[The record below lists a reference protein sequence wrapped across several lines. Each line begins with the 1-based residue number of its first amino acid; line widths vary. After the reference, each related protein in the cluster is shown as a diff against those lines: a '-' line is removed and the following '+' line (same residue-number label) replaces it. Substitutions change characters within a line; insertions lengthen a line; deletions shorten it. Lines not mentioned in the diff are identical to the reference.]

1 MLVFTSRL
9 PLASIPRGSSA
20 RSPAVLAGDWLS
32 RRDSLS
38 DWWKTTSGGWFP
50 DAAAGPGRA
59 GAGSVMAA
67 PLRDRLSFLSRLPVL
82 LRGTADDDT
91 PCPGYLFEEIAK
103 ISHES
108 PGSSQCL
115 LEHLLTRLQSSSCHV
130 KLKVLKILLH
140 TCSQGSP
147 QFVLQLKRNASFI
160 REAAVFSGPPDPL
173 HGNSLNQKVR
183 AAAQDLASIL
193 FSDAPLPQS
202 PALPNRPPAPAGM
215 GSSPTPCGVL
225 QGFGFS
231 SDRSGSGE
239 SCPSKPRPPP
249 AARPCHPRLLPRRAH
264 PEVGPV
270 RAAADRGGPHLSGG
284 VWGLQL
290 HTTVPTVSHQPGQP
304 GGGWEEADSGHS
316 SRESSQGNERSRTS
330 DSGSKSGSDSRSGAS
345 RELSHGADRVDA
357 DSPGD
362 CRRELSLVSGLTR
375 GARVFLTREE
385 AQHFLKECGLLN
397 CEVVLELLG
406 RPRSPFSQRSM
417 CAISALGC
425 SDLLSPEQIFAVTR
439 QRLQHL
445 SQGSPGPVANRATK
459 VILGTSLCPIP
470 GAGLV
475 APGTHSSWEWLHA
488 CPRRVGLAAFPRSSK
503 PGQDDAPP
511 EPWDGHWGQSLCL
524 GTAARAKPLS
534 QMPLSL
540 RPSRSCPRCC
550 GSSRRCAGQ
559 PSPRAP
565 RPPSAPSAGSA
576 RDLLMDIP
584 ALPSDSFLTPLSPA
598 PTPAAPGE
606 EPGVGSEPPRQPGA
620 AVPAVP
626 ASRTGQQ
633 AGRGT
638 QPQPVLLPHGAGAR
652 PGPCSANSR
661 RRADTGPAQRWGH
674 RHGGDPAAIGLR
686 LLT

>member
-1 MLVFTSRL
+1 RVR
-9 PLASIPRGSSA
+9 P
-20 RSPAVLAGDWLS
+20 LS
-32 RRDSLS
+32 RR
-38 DWWKTTSGGWFP
+38 
-50 DAAAGPGRA
+50 
-59 GAGSVMAA
+59 
-67 PLRDRLSFLSRLPVL
+67 PLLLQLPVL

-193 FSDAPLPQS
+193 FSDAPLPQ
-202 PALPNRPPAPAGM
+202 PLALPARPPAPAGM
-215 GSSPTPCGVL
+215 GSSPSPCGSL

-231 SDRSGSGE
+231 SDRSGSASTGE
-239 SCPSKPRPPP
+239 ALLSSLQRAAEAVAQAVLPAPGRPRRLRGDLPEDTYEPVRGARGAPLPWGCPSCIPRGAALVFHTSDPECPGTAGCVPPGAIVLP
-249 AARPCHPRLLPRRAH
+249 AVSCSGWGSLCGTQGVCRDPRRSRQVA
-264 PEVGPV
+264 PV
-270 RAAADRGGPHLSGG
+270 LRRC
-284 VWGLQL
+284 
-290 HTTVPTVSHQPGQP
+290 VPS
-304 GGGWEEADSGHS
+304 
-316 SRESSQGNERSRTS
+316 
-330 DSGSKSGSDSRSGAS
+330 
-345 RELSHGADRVDA
+345 RVDA

-406 RPRSPFSQRSM
+406 RALEDPSDSVRMRSM

-425 SDLLSPEQIFAVTR
+425 SDLLSPEQIFAVTQ

-459 VILGTSLCPIP
+459 MLRQFEALC
-470 GAGLV
+470 
-475 APGTHSSWEWLHA
+475 
-488 CPRRVGLAAFPRSSK
+488 
-503 PGQDDAPP
+503 
-511 EPWDGHWGQSLCL
+511 
-524 GTAARAKPLS
+524 RA
-534 QMPLSL
+534 
-540 RPSRSCPRCC
+540 
-550 GSSRRCAGQ
+550 Q

-565 RPPSAPSAGSA
+565 RPPSAPSAG
-576 RDLLMDIP
+576 DLLMDIP
-584 ALPSDSFLTPLSPA
+584 AVASESFLTPLSPA
-598 PTPAAPGE
+598 PSPAAPAE
-606 EPGVGSEPPRQPGA
+606 EPGLASELPRA
-620 AVPAVP
+620 AVPACPCQQDGGGRLAGDTAAPSLSLFAGMELVACP
-626 ASRTGQQ
+626 STVLRPRSPPVEPRPPSRPQDGGMDTDG
-633 AGRGT
+633 GT
-638 QPQPVLLPHGAGAR
+638 DAEGALQP
-652 PGPCSANSR
+652 SAFAFLNM
-661 RRADTGPAQRWGH
+661 
-674 RHGGDPAAIGLR
+674 
-686 LLT
+686 

>member
-1 MLVFTSRL
+1 
-9 PLASIPRGSSA
+9 
-20 RSPAVLAGDWLS
+20 
-32 RRDSLS
+32 
-38 DWWKTTSGGWFP
+38 
-50 DAAAGPGRA
+50 
-59 GAGSVMAA
+59 MAA

-82 LRGTADDDT
+82 LRSTADDDT

-160 REAAVFSGPPDPL
+160 REAAAFSGPPDPL

-193 FSDAPLPQS
+193 FSDAPL
-202 PALPNRPPAPAGM
+202 ALPARSLAPAGM
-215 GSSPTPCGVL
+215 GSSPSPCGSL

-231 SDRSGSGE
+231 TDKSSSVSTGE
-239 SCPSKPRPPP
+239 ALLSSLQRAAEAVAQAVLPAPGGPRQLRGDLPEDTYEPVQAPSPASSPAVPPP
-249 AARPCHPRLLPRRAH
+249 TPPAPRASR
-264 PEVGPV
+264 
-270 RAAADRGGPHLSGG
+270 
-284 VWGLQL
+284 
-290 HTTVPTVSHQPGQP
+290 VSHQPGLA

-316 SRESSQGNERSRTS
+316 SRESSQGNERSRAS

-345 RELSHGADRVDA
+345 RELSHSTDRVDA

-406 RPRSPFSQRSM
+406 RALEDPSDSIRMRSM

-459 VILGTSLCPIP
+459 MLRQFEALC
-470 GAGLV
+470 
-475 APGTHSSWEWLHA
+475 
-488 CPRRVGLAAFPRSSK
+488 
-503 PGQDDAPP
+503 
-511 EPWDGHWGQSLCL
+511 
-524 GTAARAKPLS
+524 RA
-534 QMPLSL
+534 
-540 RPSRSCPRCC
+540 
-550 GSSRRCAGQ
+550 Q

-565 RPPSAPSAGSA
+565 CPPSAPSVGSA

-584 ALPSDSFLTPLSPA
+584 ALASESFLTPLSPA
-598 PTPAAPGE
+598 PAPAAPGE
-606 EPGVGSEPPRQPGA
+606 EPGVASEPPGQPGA
-620 AVPAVP
+620 VVPACP
-626 ASRTGQQ
+626 CEQDGGSRL
-633 AGRGT
+633 AGDT
-638 QPQPVLLPHGAGAR
+638 AAPSLSLFAGMELVAR
-652 PGPCSANSR
+652 PGTVLQPHSPSVEPQTPSQPQEGGTDTEGTLQPSAFAFLN
-661 RRADTGPAQRWGH
+661 
-674 RHGGDPAAIGLR
+674 
-686 LLT
+686 

>member
-1 MLVFTSRL
+1 LL
-9 PLASIPRGSSA
+9 LQ
-20 RSPAVLAGDWLS
+20 
-32 RRDSLS
+32 
-38 DWWKTTSGGWFP
+38 
-50 DAAAGPGRA
+50 
-59 GAGSVMAA
+59 
-67 PLRDRLSFLSRLPVL
+67 LPVL
-82 LRGTADDDT
+82 LRGTADDDS

-160 REAAVFSGPPDPL
+160 REAAAFSGPPDPL

-193 FSDAPLPQS
+193 FSDAPLPQ
-202 PALPNRPPAPAGM
+202 PLALPTRPPAPAGM
-215 GSSPTPCGVL
+215 GSSPSPCGSL

-231 SDRSGSGE
+231 SDKSGSASTGE
-239 SCPSKPRPPP
+239 ALLSSLQR
-249 AARPCHPRLLPRRAH
+249 AAEAVAQAVLPVPGGPRRLRGDL
-264 PEVGPV
+264 PEDTYEPV
-270 RAAADRGGPHLSGG
+270 RAPSPASSPAVPPPTPPAPRGSR
-284 VWGLQL
+284 
-290 HTTVPTVSHQPGQP
+290 VSHQPGLA

-316 SRESSQGNERSRTS
+316 SRESSQGNERSRAS

-406 RPRSPFSQRSM
+406 RALEDPSDSVRMRSM

-459 VILGTSLCPIP
+459 MLRQFEALCR
-470 GAGLV
+470 
-475 APGTHSSWEWLHA
+475 T
-488 CPRRVGLAAFPRSSK
+488 
-503 PGQDDAPP
+503 QPP
-511 EPWDGHWGQSLCL
+511 
-524 GTAARAKPLS
+524 
-534 QMPLSL
+534 
-540 RPSRSCPRCC
+540 
-550 GSSRRCAGQ
+550 
-559 PSPRAP
+559 PRAP
-565 RPPSAPSAGSA
+565 RPPSAPSVGSA
-576 RDLLMDIP
+576 GDLLMDIP
-584 ALPSDSFLTPLSPA
+584 ESFLSPA
-598 PTPAAPGE
+598 PTPAAPTE
-606 EPGVGSEPPRQPGA
+606 ELGVASEPPGQPGA
-620 AVPAVP
+620 AVPACP
-626 ASRTGQQ
+626 CEQDGGSRLPGDTAAPSLSLF
-633 AGRGT
+633 AGMELVAPPG
-638 QPQPVLLPHGAGAR
+638 PVLQPHSPPVEPQMPSQPRDGDTDTDTEGTLQ
-652 PGPCSANSR
+652 PSAFAFLN
-661 RRADTGPAQRWGH
+661 
-674 RHGGDPAAIGLR
+674 
-686 LLT
+686 

>member
-1 MLVFTSRL
+1 
-9 PLASIPRGSSA
+9 
-20 RSPAVLAGDWLS
+20 
-32 RRDSLS
+32 
-38 DWWKTTSGGWFP
+38 
-50 DAAAGPGRA
+50 
-59 GAGSVMAA
+59 MAA

-147 QFVLQLKRNASFI
+147 QFVLQLKRNANFI

-183 AAAQDLASIL
+183 AAAQDLATIL
-193 FSDAPLPQS
+193 FSDAPLPQ
-202 PALPNRPPAPAGM
+202 PLALPAPPPAPAGM
-215 GSSPTPCGVL
+215 GSSPSPCGSL

-231 SDRSGSGE
+231 SDKSGSASTGE
-239 SCPSKPRPPP
+239 ALLSSLQRAAEAVAQAVLPAPGGPQRLRGDLPEDTYEPVRAPSPASSPAMPPP
-249 AARPCHPRLLPRRAH
+249 APPTPRGCR
-264 PEVGPV
+264 
-270 RAAADRGGPHLSGG
+270 
-284 VWGLQL
+284 
-290 HTTVPTVSHQPGQP
+290 VSHQPGLA

-345 RELSHGADRVDA
+345 RELSHGADSRVDA

-362 CRRELSLVSGLTR
+362 CRRELSLVSGLMR

-406 RPRSPFSQRSM
+406 RALEDPSDSVRMRSM

-425 SDLLSPEQIFAVTR
+425 SDLLSPEQIFTMTR

-459 VILGTSLCPIP
+459 MLRQFEALC
-470 GAGLV
+470 
-475 APGTHSSWEWLHA
+475 
-488 CPRRVGLAAFPRSSK
+488 
-503 PGQDDAPP
+503 
-511 EPWDGHWGQSLCL
+511 
-524 GTAARAKPLS
+524 RA
-534 QMPLSL
+534 
-540 RPSRSCPRCC
+540 
-550 GSSRRCAGQ
+550 Q

-565 RPPSAPSAGSA
+565 RPPSAPSVGSA
-576 RDLLMDIP
+576 EDLLVDIP
-584 ALPSDSFLTPLSPA
+584 ALAHESFLTPLSPA
-598 PTPAAPGE
+598 PTPAAPTAPAE
-606 EPGVGSEPPRQPGA
+606 EPGVGSEPPGQPGA
-620 AVPAVP
+620 AVPACPCEQDGGSRLAGHTAAPSLSLFAGMELVACPGAVLRPHSPP
-626 ASRTGQQ
+626 AEPQTPS
-633 AGRGT
+633 
-638 QPQPVLLPHGAGAR
+638 QPQDGASDMEGTR
-652 PGPCSANSR
+652 QPSAFAFLNM
-661 RRADTGPAQRWGH
+661 
-674 RHGGDPAAIGLR
+674 
-686 LLT
+686 

>member
-1 MLVFTSRL
+1 M
-9 PLASIPRGSSA
+9 
-20 RSPAVLAGDWLS
+20 AV
-32 RRDSLS
+32 
-38 DWWKTTSGGWFP
+38 
-50 DAAAGPGRA
+50 
-59 GAGSVMAA
+59 

-160 REAAVFSGPPDPL
+160 REATVFSGPPDPL

-193 FSDAPLPQS
+193 FSDAPLPQ
-202 PALPNRPPAPAGM
+202 PLALPARPPAPAASTGEALL
-215 GSSPTPCGVL
+215 SSLQRAAEAVAQAVL
-225 QGFGFS
+225 
-231 SDRSGSGE
+231 
-239 SCPSKPRPPP
+239 P
-249 AARPCHPRLLPRRAH
+249 APGGPRRLRGDL
-264 PEVGPV
+264 PEDTYEPV
-270 RAAADRGGPHLSGG
+270 RAPSPASSPSVPPPTPPAPRGAR
-284 VWGLQL
+284 
-290 HTTVPTVSHQPGQP
+290 VSHQPGLA

-345 RELSHGADRVDA
+345 RELSHGADSRVDA

-362 CRRELSLVSGLTR
+362 CRRELSLVSGLMR

-406 RPRSPFSQRSM
+406 RALEDPSDSVRMRSM

-425 SDLLSPEQIFAVTR
+425 SDLLSPEQIFAVTQ

-459 VILGTSLCPIP
+459 MLRQFEALC
-470 GAGLV
+470 
-475 APGTHSSWEWLHA
+475 
-488 CPRRVGLAAFPRSSK
+488 
-503 PGQDDAPP
+503 
-511 EPWDGHWGQSLCL
+511 
-524 GTAARAKPLS
+524 RA
-534 QMPLSL
+534 
-540 RPSRSCPRCC
+540 
-550 GSSRRCAGQ
+550 Q

-565 RPPSAPSAGSA
+565 RPPSAPSVGSA
-576 RDLLMDIP
+576 GDLLMDIP
-584 ALPSDSFLTPLSPA
+584 ALASESFLTPLSPA
-598 PTPAAPGE
+598 PTPAAPAAPNE
-606 EPGVGSEPPRQPGA
+606 EPGVALEPPGQPGA
-620 AVPAVP
+620 AVPACP
-626 ASRTGQQ
+626 CEQDEGSRL
-633 AGRGT
+633 AGDT
-638 QPQPVLLPHGAGAR
+638 AAPSLSLFAGMELVAR
-652 PGPCSANSR
+652 PGTVLRPHSPPVEPPTPSQPQDEGTDTEGTSQPSAFAFLNM
-661 RRADTGPAQRWGH
+661 
-674 RHGGDPAAIGLR
+674 
-686 LLT
+686 

>member
-1 MLVFTSRL
+1 
-9 PLASIPRGSSA
+9 
-20 RSPAVLAGDWLS
+20 
-32 RRDSLS
+32 
-38 DWWKTTSGGWFP
+38 
-50 DAAAGPGRA
+50 
-59 GAGSVMAA
+59 MAA

-193 FSDAPLPQS
+193 FSDAPLPQ
-202 PALPNRPPAPAGM
+202 PLALPARPPAPAGM
-215 GSSPTPCGVL
+215 GSSPSPCGSL

-231 SDRSGSGE
+231 SDKSGSASTGE
-239 SCPSKPRPPP
+239 ALLSSLQR
-249 AARPCHPRLLPRRAH
+249 AAEAVAQAVLPTPGGPRRPRGDL
-264 PEVGPV
+264 PEDTYEPV
-270 RAAADRGGPHLSGG
+270 RAPSPASSPAPPP
-284 VWGLQL
+284 
-290 HTTVPTVSHQPGQP
+290 PTPPAPRASRVSHQPGQA
-304 GGGWEEADSGHS
+304 GGGWEEAESGHS
-316 SRESSQGNERSRTS
+316 SRESSQGHERSRAS

-345 RELSHGADRVDA
+345 RELSHGADSRVDA

-406 RPRSPFSQRSM
+406 RALEDPSDSVRMRSM

-425 SDLLSPEQIFAVTR
+425 SDLLSPEQILAVTQ

-459 VILGTSLCPIP
+459 MLRQFEALC
-470 GAGLV
+470 
-475 APGTHSSWEWLHA
+475 
-488 CPRRVGLAAFPRSSK
+488 
-503 PGQDDAPP
+503 
-511 EPWDGHWGQSLCL
+511 
-524 GTAARAKPLS
+524 RA
-534 QMPLSL
+534 
-540 RPSRSCPRCC
+540 
-550 GSSRRCAGQ
+550 Q

-565 RPPSAPSAGSA
+565 RPPSAPSAG
-576 RDLLMDIP
+576 DLLMDIP
-584 ALPSDSFLTPLSPA
+584 AVASESFLTPLSPA
-598 PTPAAPGE
+598 PSPVPPAAPPE
-606 EPGVGSEPPRQPGA
+606 QPGLASELPGA
-620 AVPAVP
+620 AVPACP
-626 ASRTGQQ
+626 CQQDGDSRL
-633 AGRGT
+633 AGDT
-638 QPQPVLLPHGAGAR
+638 AAPSLSLFAGMELVAR
-652 PGPCSANSR
+652 PGTVLRPHSPPVEPRAPSQPQDRGTDTDGGTDTEGPPQPSAFAFLNM
-661 RRADTGPAQRWGH
+661 
-674 RHGGDPAAIGLR
+674 
-686 LLT
+686 

>member
-1 MLVFTSRL
+1 
-9 PLASIPRGSSA
+9 
-20 RSPAVLAGDWLS
+20 
-32 RRDSLS
+32 
-38 DWWKTTSGGWFP
+38 
-50 DAAAGPGRA
+50 
-59 GAGSVMAA
+59 MAA

-193 FSDAPLPQS
+193 FSDAPLPQ
-202 PALPNRPPAPAGM
+202 PLALPTRPPAPAGM
-215 GSSPTPCGVL
+215 GSSPSPCGSL

-231 SDRSGSGE
+231 SDKSGSASTGE
-239 SCPSKPRPPP
+239 ALLSSLQRAAEAVAQAVLP
-249 AARPCHPRLLPRRAH
+249 APGGPRRPH
-264 PEVGPV
+264 GDLPEDTYEPV
-270 RAAADRGGPHLSGG
+270 RAPSPASSPAPPP
-284 VWGLQL
+284 
-290 HTTVPTVSHQPGQP
+290 PTPPAPRASRVSHQPGQA
-304 GGGWEEADSGHS
+304 GGGWEEAESGHS
-316 SRESSQGNERSRTS
+316 SRESSQSHERSRAS

-406 RPRSPFSQRSM
+406 RALEDPSDSVRMRSM

-425 SDLLSPEQIFAVTR
+425 SDLLSPEQIFAVTQ

-459 VILGTSLCPIP
+459 MLRQFEALC
-470 GAGLV
+470 
-475 APGTHSSWEWLHA
+475 
-488 CPRRVGLAAFPRSSK
+488 
-503 PGQDDAPP
+503 
-511 EPWDGHWGQSLCL
+511 
-524 GTAARAKPLS
+524 RA
-534 QMPLSL
+534 
-540 RPSRSCPRCC
+540 
-550 GSSRRCAGQ
+550 Q

-565 RPPSAPSAGSA
+565 RPPSAPSAG
-576 RDLLMDIP
+576 DLLMDIP
-584 ALPSDSFLTPLSPA
+584 AVASESFLTPLSPA
-598 PTPAAPGE
+598 PSPVPPAAPAE
-606 EPGVGSEPPRQPGA
+606 EPGLASEPPGA
-620 AVPAVP
+620 VVPACP
-626 ASRTGQQ
+626 CQQDGGSRL
-633 AGRGT
+633 AGDT
-638 QPQPVLLPHGAGAR
+638 AAPSLSLFAGMELVAR
-652 PGPCSANSR
+652 PSTVLRPHSPPVEPGTPSRPQDGDTDQGKDTDSTLQPSAFAFLNM
-661 RRADTGPAQRWGH
+661 
-674 RHGGDPAAIGLR
+674 
-686 LLT
+686 

>member
-1 MLVFTSRL
+1 LL
-9 PLASIPRGSSA
+9 LQ
-20 RSPAVLAGDWLS
+20 
-32 RRDSLS
+32 
-38 DWWKTTSGGWFP
+38 
-50 DAAAGPGRA
+50 
-59 GAGSVMAA
+59 
-67 PLRDRLSFLSRLPVL
+67 LPVL
-82 LRGTADDDT
+82 LRSTADDDS

-160 REAAVFSGPPDPL
+160 REATVFSGPPDPL

-193 FSDAPLPQS
+193 FSDAPLPQ
-202 PALPNRPPAPAGM
+202 PLALPARPPAPAGM
-215 GSSPTPCGVL
+215 GSSPSPCGSL

-231 SDRSGSGE
+231 SDKSGSASTGE
-239 SCPSKPRPPP
+239 ALLSSLQRAAEAVAQAVLP
-249 AARPCHPRLLPRRAH
+249 APGGPRRLRGDL
-264 PEVGPV
+264 PEDTYEPV
-270 RAAADRGGPHLSGG
+270 RAPSPASSPP
-284 VWGLQL
+284 
-290 HTTVPTVSHQPGQP
+290 VPPPTPPAPRASRVSHQPGLA

-316 SRESSQGNERSRTS
+316 SRESSQGHERSRAS

-362 CRRELSLVSGLTR
+362 CRRELSLVSGLTC
-375 GARVFLTREE
+375 GTRVFLTREE

-406 RPRSPFSQRSM
+406 RALEDPSDSIRMRSM

-425 SDLLSPEQIFAVTR
+425 SDLLSPEQILAVTR

-459 VILGTSLCPIP
+459 MLRQFEALCQ
-470 GAGLV
+470 A
-475 APGTHSSWEWLHA
+475 
-488 CPRRVGLAAFPRSSK
+488 
-503 PGQDDAPP
+503 
-511 EPWDGHWGQSLCL
+511 
-524 GTAARAKPLS
+524 
-534 QMPLSL
+534 
-540 RPSRSCPRCC
+540 
-550 GSSRRCAGQ
+550 Q

-576 RDLLMDIP
+576 GDLLMDIP
-584 ALPSDSFLTPLSPA
+584 AVASESFLTPLSLA
-598 PTPAAPGE
+598 PTPAAPAE
-606 EPGVGSEPPRQPGA
+606 EPGVASEPPGQARA
-620 AVPAVP
+620 VVPACP
-626 ASRTGQQ
+626 CQQDGDSRL
-633 AGRGT
+633 AGDTAAPSLSLFAGMELVARPSTVLRPHSPPLEPRTPSPPQDRGT
-638 QPQPVLLPHGAGAR
+638 DTEDTPQP
-652 PGPCSANSR
+652 SAFAFLN
-661 RRADTGPAQRWGH
+661 
-674 RHGGDPAAIGLR
+674 
-686 LLT
+686 

>member
-1 MLVFTSRL
+1 
-9 PLASIPRGSSA
+9 
-20 RSPAVLAGDWLS
+20 
-32 RRDSLS
+32 
-38 DWWKTTSGGWFP
+38 
-50 DAAAGPGRA
+50 
-59 GAGSVMAA
+59 MAA

-91 PCPGYLFEEIAK
+91 PCPGYLLEEIAK

-183 AAAQDLASIL
+183 AAAQVGAGGSPQPLALGTLGPS
-193 FSDAPLPQS
+193 
-202 PALPNRPPAPAGM
+202 
-215 GSSPTPCGVL
+215 PCGSM

-231 SDRSGSGE
+231 SDKSGSGE
-239 SCPSKPRPPP
+239 ALLSSLQRAAEAVAQAVLPVPGGPRRLRGDLPEDTYEPIRAPSPASSPAVPPP
-249 AARPCHPRLLPRRAH
+249 TPPAPRA
-264 PEVGPV
+264 
-270 RAAADRGGPHLSGG
+270 
-284 VWGLQL
+284 
-290 HTTVPTVSHQPGQP
+290 HQPGLA
-304 GGGWEEADSGHS
+304 GGGWEEVDSGHS
-316 SRESSQGNERSRTS
+316 SRESSQGNERSRAS

-406 RPRSPFSQRSM
+406 RALEDPSDGVRMRSM

-459 VILGTSLCPIP
+459 MLRQFEALC
-470 GAGLV
+470 
-475 APGTHSSWEWLHA
+475 
-488 CPRRVGLAAFPRSSK
+488 
-503 PGQDDAPP
+503 
-511 EPWDGHWGQSLCL
+511 
-524 GTAARAKPLS
+524 RA
-534 QMPLSL
+534 
-540 RPSRSCPRCC
+540 
-550 GSSRRCAGQ
+550 Q
-559 PSPRAP
+559 PSPKAP
-565 RPPSAPSAGSA
+565 RSPSAPSAGLA
-576 RDLLMDIP
+576 TDLLMDIP
-584 ALPSDSFLTPLSPA
+584 AVASESFLTPLSPA
-598 PTPAAPGE
+598 PAPAAPAE
-606 EPGVGSEPPRQPGA
+606 EPGVASEPPGQPGA
-620 AVPAVP
+620 AVPACP
-626 ASRTGQQ
+626 CEQHGGSGL
-633 AGRGT
+633 AGDTAAPG
-638 QPQPVLLPHGAGAR
+638 LSLFAGMELVAR
-652 PGPCSANSR
+652 PGAVLRPHSPPAEPRTPSRPQDGGTDTEGTLQPSAFAFLNM
-661 RRADTGPAQRWGH
+661 
-674 RHGGDPAAIGLR
+674 
-686 LLT
+686 

>member
-1 MLVFTSRL
+1 
-9 PLASIPRGSSA
+9 
-20 RSPAVLAGDWLS
+20 
-32 RRDSLS
+32 
-38 DWWKTTSGGWFP
+38 
-50 DAAAGPGRA
+50 
-59 GAGSVMAA
+59 MAA

-193 FSDAPLPQS
+193 FSDAPLPQ
-202 PALPNRPPAPAGM
+202 PLALPARPPAPAGM
-215 GSSPTPCGVL
+215 GSSPSPCGSL

-231 SDRSGSGE
+231 SDKNGSASTGE
-239 SCPSKPRPPP
+239 ALLSSLQRAAEAVAQAVLP
-249 AARPCHPRLLPRRAH
+249 APGGPRRPRGDL
-264 PEVGPV
+264 PEDTYEPV
-270 RAAADRGGPHLSGG
+270 RAPSPASSPAPPP
-284 VWGLQL
+284 
-290 HTTVPTVSHQPGQP
+290 PTPPAPRASRVSHQPGQA
-304 GGGWEEADSGHS
+304 GGGWEEAESGHS
-316 SRESSQGNERSRTS
+316 SRESSQGHERSRAS

-345 RELSHGADRVDA
+345 RELSHGADSRVDA

-406 RPRSPFSQRSM
+406 RALEDPSDSVRMRSM

-425 SDLLSPEQIFAVTR
+425 SDLLSPEQIFAVTQ

-459 VILGTSLCPIP
+459 MLRQFEALC
-470 GAGLV
+470 
-475 APGTHSSWEWLHA
+475 
-488 CPRRVGLAAFPRSSK
+488 
-503 PGQDDAPP
+503 
-511 EPWDGHWGQSLCL
+511 
-524 GTAARAKPLS
+524 RA
-534 QMPLSL
+534 
-540 RPSRSCPRCC
+540 
-550 GSSRRCAGQ
+550 Q

-565 RPPSAPSAGSA
+565 RPPSAPSAG
-576 RDLLMDIP
+576 DLLMDIP
-584 ALPSDSFLTPLSPA
+584 AVASESFLTPLSPA
-598 PTPAAPGE
+598 PSPVPPAAPAE
-606 EPGVGSEPPRQPGA
+606 EPGLASEPPGA
-620 AVPAVP
+620 AVPASP
-626 ASRTGQQ
+626 CQQDGGSRL
-633 AGRGT
+633 AGDT
-638 QPQPVLLPHGAGAR
+638 AAPSLSLFAGMELVAR
-652 PGPCSANSR
+652 PSTVLRPHSPPVEPGTPSRPQDGDMDREKDTDSTLQPSAFAFLNM
-661 RRADTGPAQRWGH
+661 
-674 RHGGDPAAIGLR
+674 
-686 LLT
+686 

>member
-1 MLVFTSRL
+1 
-9 PLASIPRGSSA
+9 
-20 RSPAVLAGDWLS
+20 
-32 RRDSLS
+32 
-38 DWWKTTSGGWFP
+38 
-50 DAAAGPGRA
+50 
-59 GAGSVMAA
+59 MAA

-147 QFVLQLKRNASFI
+147 QFVLQLKRNANFI

-183 AAAQDLASIL
+183 AAAQDLATIL
-193 FSDAPLPQS
+193 FSDAPLPQ
-202 PALPNRPPAPAGM
+202 PLALPARPPAPAGM
-215 GSSPTPCGVL
+215 GSSPSPCGSL

-231 SDRSGSGE
+231 SDKSGSASTGE
-239 SCPSKPRPPP
+239 ALLSSLQRAAEAVAQAVLPAPGGPQRLRGDLPEDTYEPVRAPSPASSPAMPPP
-249 AARPCHPRLLPRRAH
+249 APPTPRGSR
-264 PEVGPV
+264 
-270 RAAADRGGPHLSGG
+270 
-284 VWGLQL
+284 
-290 HTTVPTVSHQPGQP
+290 VSHQPGLA

-345 RELSHGADRVDA
+345 RELSHGADSRVDA

-362 CRRELSLVSGLTR
+362 CRRELSLVSGLMR

-406 RPRSPFSQRSM
+406 RALEDPSDSVRMRSM

-425 SDLLSPEQIFAVTR
+425 SDLLSPEQIFTMTR

-459 VILGTSLCPIP
+459 MLRQFEALC
-470 GAGLV
+470 
-475 APGTHSSWEWLHA
+475 
-488 CPRRVGLAAFPRSSK
+488 
-503 PGQDDAPP
+503 
-511 EPWDGHWGQSLCL
+511 
-524 GTAARAKPLS
+524 RA
-534 QMPLSL
+534 
-540 RPSRSCPRCC
+540 
-550 GSSRRCAGQ
+550 Q

-565 RPPSAPSAGSA
+565 RLPSAPSVGSA
-576 RDLLMDIP
+576 EDLLVDIP
-584 ALPSDSFLTPLSPA
+584 ALAHESFLTPLSPA
-598 PTPAAPGE
+598 PTPAAPTAPAE
-606 EPGVGSEPPRQPGA
+606 EPGVGSEPPGQPGA
-620 AVPAVP
+620 AVPACP
-626 ASRTGQQ
+626 CEQDGGSRL
-633 AGRGT
+633 AGRT
-638 QPQPVLLPHGAGAR
+638 VAPSLSLFAGMELVAR
-652 PGPCSANSR
+652 PGAVLWPHSPPAEPQTPSQPQDGGSDMEGTRQPSAFAFLNM
-661 RRADTGPAQRWGH
+661 
-674 RHGGDPAAIGLR
+674 
-686 LLT
+686 

>member
-1 MLVFTSRL
+1 RVR
-9 PLASIPRGSSA
+9 P
-20 RSPAVLAGDWLS
+20 LS
-32 RRDSLS
+32 RR
-38 DWWKTTSGGWFP
+38 
-50 DAAAGPGRA
+50 
-59 GAGSVMAA
+59 
-67 PLRDRLSFLSRLPVL
+67 PLLLQLPVL

-147 QFVLQLKRNASFI
+147 QFILQLKRNASFI

-202 PALPNRPPAPAGM
+202 PALPARPPAPAGM

-231 SDRSGSGE
+231 SDRSSSASTGE
-239 SCPSKPRPPP
+239 ALLSSLQRAAEAVAQAVLPAPGGPPRLHGELPEDTYEPVRAPSPASSPALPPP
-249 AARPCHPRLLPRRAH
+249 APPAPRPSR
-264 PEVGPV
+264 
-270 RAAADRGGPHLSGG
+270 
-284 VWGLQL
+284 
-290 HTTVPTVSHQPGQP
+290 VSHQPGQP

-345 RELSHGADRVDA
+345 RELSHGADSRVDA

-406 RPRSPFSQRSM
+406 RALEDPSDGVRMRSM

-459 VILGTSLCPIP
+459 MLRQFEALC
-470 GAGLV
+470 
-475 APGTHSSWEWLHA
+475 
-488 CPRRVGLAAFPRSSK
+488 
-503 PGQDDAPP
+503 
-511 EPWDGHWGQSLCL
+511 
-524 GTAARAKPLS
+524 RA
-534 QMPLSL
+534 
-540 RPSRSCPRCC
+540 
-550 GSSRRCAGQ
+550 Q

-584 ALPSDSFLTPLSPA
+584 ALSSESFLTPLSPA
-598 PTPAAPGE
+598 LTPAASGE
-606 EPGVGSEPPRQPGA
+606 EPGVGSEPPTQPGA
-620 AVPAVP
+620 AVPACP
-626 ASRTGQQ
+626 CEQDGDSRL
-633 AGRGT
+633 AGDT
-638 QPQPVLLPHGAGAR
+638 AAPSLSLFAGMELVAR
-652 PGPCSANSR
+652 PGTVLRPHSPPAE
-661 RRADTGPAQRWGH
+661 TPAQPKD
-674 RHGGDPAAIGLR
+674 GGTDTEGTRQPSAFAFLNM
-686 LLT
+686 

>member
-1 MLVFTSRL
+1 
-9 PLASIPRGSSA
+9 
-20 RSPAVLAGDWLS
+20 
-32 RRDSLS
+32 
-38 DWWKTTSGGWFP
+38 
-50 DAAAGPGRA
+50 
-59 GAGSVMAA
+59 MAA

-160 REAAVFSGPPDPL
+160 REAAAFSGPPDPL

-193 FSDAPLPQS
+193 FSDAPLPQ
-202 PALPNRPPAPAGM
+202 PLALPARPPAPAGM
-215 GSSPTPCGVL
+215 GSSPSPCGSL

-231 SDRSGSGE
+231 SDKSGSASTGE
-239 SCPSKPRPPP
+239 ALLSSLQRAAEAVAQAVLPAPGGPRQI
-249 AARPCHPRLLPRRAH
+249 RGDLP
-264 PEVGPV
+264 EDTYEPV
-270 RAAADRGGPHLSGG
+270 RAPSPASSPAVPPPTPPAPCGSRGGSCRSSQEGLGGPHPSWG
-284 VWGLQL
+284 VWEPQL
-290 HTTVPTVSHQPGQP
+290 SSTVPAVSHQPGLA

-316 SRESSQGNERSRTS
+316 SRESSQGNERSHTS
-330 DSGSKSGSDSRSGAS
+330 DSGSKSGSDSRSRAS
-345 RELSHGADRVDA
+345 RELSHGADSRVDA

-406 RPRSPFSQRSM
+406 RALEDPSDSVCMRSM

-459 VILGTSLCPIP
+459 MLRQFEALCR
-470 GAGLV
+470 A
-475 APGTHSSWEWLHA
+475 
-488 CPRRVGLAAFPRSSK
+488 
-503 PGQDDAPP
+503 QPP
-511 EPWDGHWGQSLCL
+511 
-524 GTAARAKPLS
+524 
-534 QMPLSL
+534 
-540 RPSRSCPRCC
+540 
-550 GSSRRCAGQ
+550 
-559 PSPRAP
+559 PRAP
-565 RPPSAPSAGSA
+565 CPPSAPSAGSA
-576 RDLLMDIP
+576 GDLLMDIP
-584 ALPSDSFLTPLSPA
+584 ALASESFLSPLSLA
-598 PTPAAPGE
+598 PTPAAPTAPGE
-606 EPGVGSEPPRQPGA
+606 EPGVASEPPGQPGA
-620 AVPAVP
+620 VVPACP
-626 ASRTGQQ
+626 REQDRGSRL
-633 AGRGT
+633 AGDT
-638 QPQPVLLPHGAGAR
+638 AAPSLSLFAGMELVAR
-652 PGPCSANSR
+652 PGAVLQPHSPPVEPQTLSGPQDGDTDTEGTLQPSAFAFLNM
-661 RRADTGPAQRWGH
+661 
-674 RHGGDPAAIGLR
+674 
-686 LLT
+686 

>member
-1 MLVFTSRL
+1 M
-9 PLASIPRGSSA
+9 
-20 RSPAVLAGDWLS
+20 AV
-32 RRDSLS
+32 
-38 DWWKTTSGGWFP
+38 
-50 DAAAGPGRA
+50 
-59 GAGSVMAA
+59 

-193 FSDAPLPQS
+193 FSDAPLPQ
-202 PALPNRPPAPAGM
+202 PLALPARPPAPAGM
-215 GSSPTPCGVL
+215 GSSPSPCGSM

-231 SDRSGSGE
+231 SDKSSSASTGE
-239 SCPSKPRPPP
+239 ALLSSLQRAAEAVAQAVLP
-249 AARPCHPRLLPRRAH
+249 APGGPRRFRGDL
-264 PEVGPV
+264 PEDTYEPV
-270 RAAADRGGPHLSGG
+270 RAPSPASSPAVSP
-284 VWGLQL
+284 
-290 HTTVPTVSHQPGQP
+290 PTPPAPRASRVSHQPGLA

-316 SRESSQGNERSRTS
+316 SRESSQGHERSRTS
-330 DSGSKSGSDSRSGAS
+330 DSGSKSGSSGAS
-345 RELSHGADRVDA
+345 RELSHSADSRVDA

-362 CRRELSLVSGLTR
+362 CRRELSLVSGLMR

-406 RPRSPFSQRSM
+406 RALEDPSDSVRMRSM

-425 SDLLSPEQIFAVTR
+425 SDLLSPEQIFAVTQ

-459 VILGTSLCPIP
+459 MLRQFEALC
-470 GAGLV
+470 
-475 APGTHSSWEWLHA
+475 
-488 CPRRVGLAAFPRSSK
+488 
-503 PGQDDAPP
+503 
-511 EPWDGHWGQSLCL
+511 
-524 GTAARAKPLS
+524 RA
-534 QMPLSL
+534 
-540 RPSRSCPRCC
+540 
-550 GSSRRCAGQ
+550 Q
-559 PSPRAP
+559 PSPKAP

-576 RDLLMDIP
+576 TDLLMDIP
-584 ALPSDSFLTPLSPA
+584 AVASESFLTPLSPA
-598 PTPAAPGE
+598 PAPAAPAE
-606 EPGVGSEPPRQPGA
+606 EPGVASEPPGQPRA
-620 AVPAVP
+620 AVPACP
-626 ASRTGQQ
+626 CEQHGGSRL
-633 AGRGT
+633 AGDTAAPG
-638 QPQPVLLPHGAGAR
+638 LSLFAGMELVAR
-652 PGPCSANSR
+652 PGAVLRPHSPPAEPRTPSQDRDTDTEGTLQPSAFPFLNM
-661 RRADTGPAQRWGH
+661 
-674 RHGGDPAAIGLR
+674 
-686 LLT
+686 

>member
-1 MLVFTSRL
+1 
-9 PLASIPRGSSA
+9 PGWIPN
-20 RSPAVLAGDWLS
+20 P
-32 RRDSLS
+32 SL
-38 DWWKTTSGGWFP
+38 
-50 DAAAGPGRA
+50 
-59 GAGSVMAA
+59 
-67 PLRDRLSFLSRLPVL
+67 
-82 LRGTADDDT
+82 
-91 PCPGYLFEEIAK
+91 E

-193 FSDAPLPQS
+193 FSDAPLPQ
-202 PALPNRPPAPAGM
+202 PLALPARPPAPAGM
-215 GSSPTPCGVL
+215 GSSPSPCGSL

-231 SDRSGSGE
+231 SDKSSSASTGEALLSSLQRAAEAVAQAVLPASGGPQRLRGVLPE
-239 SCPSKPRPPP
+239 DTYEPVRAPSPASSPAVPPP
-249 AARPCHPRLLPRRAH
+249 APPVPRGSR
-264 PEVGPV
+264 
-270 RAAADRGGPHLSGG
+270 
-284 VWGLQL
+284 
-290 HTTVPTVSHQPGQP
+290 VSHQPGLA

-397 CEVVLELLG
+397 CEVVLELLS
-406 RPRSPFSQRSM
+406 RALEDPSDSVRMRSM

-425 SDLLSPEQIFAVTR
+425 SDLLSPEQIFVATR

-459 VILGTSLCPIP
+459 MLRQFEALCQ
-470 GAGLV
+470 A
-475 APGTHSSWEWLHA
+475 
-488 CPRRVGLAAFPRSSK
+488 
-503 PGQDDAPP
+503 QPP
-511 EPWDGHWGQSLCL
+511 L
-524 GTAARAKPLS
+524 
-534 QMPLSL
+534 
-540 RPSRSCPRCC
+540 
-550 GSSRRCAGQ
+550 
-559 PSPRAP
+559 RAP
-565 RPPSAPSAGSA
+565 RPPSAPSVGSA
-576 RDLLMDIP
+576 GDLLMDIP
-584 ALPSDSFLTPLSPA
+584 ALASESFLSPLSPA
-598 PTPAAPGE
+598 LTPAAPGE
-606 EPGVGSEPPRQPGA
+606 EPGVASEPPGKPGA
-620 AVPAVP
+620 RVPACP
-626 ASRTGQQ
+626 CEQDAGSRLPGDTAAPSLSLF
-633 AGRGT
+633 AGMEL
-638 QPQPVLLPHGAGAR
+638 VAR
-652 PGPCSANSR
+652 PGAVLQPHSPPVEPPMPSQPQDRGTDTEGTLQPSAFAFLN
-661 RRADTGPAQRWGH
+661 
-674 RHGGDPAAIGLR
+674 
-686 LLT
+686 

>member
-1 MLVFTSRL
+1 RVR
-9 PLASIPRGSSA
+9 PI
-20 RSPAVLAGDWLS
+20 S
-32 RRDSLS
+32 RR
-38 DWWKTTSGGWFP
+38 
-50 DAAAGPGRA
+50 
-59 GAGSVMAA
+59 
-67 PLRDRLSFLSRLPVL
+67 PLLLQLPVL

-193 FSDAPLPQS
+193 FSDAPLPQ
-202 PALPNRPPAPAGM
+202 PLALPARPPVPAGM
-215 GSSPTPCGVL
+215 GSSPSPRGSL

-231 SDRSGSGE
+231 SDKSGSASTGE
-239 SCPSKPRPPP
+239 ALLSSLQRAAEAVAQAVLP
-249 AARPCHPRLLPRRAH
+249 APGGPRRLRGDL
-264 PEVGPV
+264 PEDTYEPV
-270 RAAADRGGPHLSGG
+270 RAPSPAGSPAVPPPTPPVPRASQGGSSWGDLGGSLPILWGPQLSS
-284 VWGLQL
+284 
-290 HTTVPTVSHQPGQP
+290 TVPAVSHQPGLA
-304 GGGWEEADSGHS
+304 GGGWEEVDSGHS

-345 RELSHGADRVDA
+345 RELSHGADSRVDA

-385 AQHFLKECGLLN
+385 TQHFLKECGLLN

-406 RPRSPFSQRSM
+406 RALEDPSDSVRMRSL

-425 SDLLSPEQIFAVTR
+425 SDLLSPEQIFAMTR

-459 VILGTSLCPIP
+459 MLRQFEALC
-470 GAGLV
+470 
-475 APGTHSSWEWLHA
+475 
-488 CPRRVGLAAFPRSSK
+488 
-503 PGQDDAPP
+503 
-511 EPWDGHWGQSLCL
+511 
-524 GTAARAKPLS
+524 RA
-534 QMPLSL
+534 
-540 RPSRSCPRCC
+540 
-550 GSSRRCAGQ
+550 Q

-576 RDLLMDIP
+576 GDLLMDIP
-584 ALPSDSFLTPLSPA
+584 ALASESFLTPLSPA
-598 PTPAAPGE
+598 PTPLAPMDPGE
-606 EPGVGSEPPRQPGA
+606 EPGVGLEPPRQPGA
-620 AVPAVP
+620 AVPAYP
-626 ASRTGQQ
+626 CKQDRDSRL
-633 AGRGT
+633 AGDT
-638 QPQPVLLPHGAGAR
+638 VAPSLSLFAGMELVAR
-652 PGPCSANSR
+652 PGTVLQPHSPPLEPQTLCQPQDGGTDTEGTQQPSAFAFLNM
-661 RRADTGPAQRWGH
+661 
-674 RHGGDPAAIGLR
+674 
-686 LLT
+686 

>member
-1 MLVFTSRL
+1 M
-9 PLASIPRGSSA
+9 
-20 RSPAVLAGDWLS
+20 AV
-32 RRDSLS
+32 
-38 DWWKTTSGGWFP
+38 
-50 DAAAGPGRA
+50 
-59 GAGSVMAA
+59 

-183 AAAQDLASIL
+183 AAAQDLASVL
-193 FSDAPLPQS
+193 FSDAPLPQ
-202 PALPNRPPAPAGM
+202 PLALPARPPAPAGM
-215 GSSPTPCGVL
+215 GSSPSPCGSL

-231 SDRSGSGE
+231 SDKSGS
-239 SCPSKPRPPP
+239 
-249 AARPCHPRLLPRRAH
+249 
-264 PEVGPV
+264 
-270 RAAADRGGPHLSGG
+270 
-284 VWGLQL
+284 
-290 HTTVPTVSHQPGQP
+290 VSHQPGLA

-316 SRESSQGNERSRTS
+316 SRESSQGNERSRAS

-362 CRRELSLVSGLTR
+362 CRREMSLVSGLTR

-406 RPRSPFSQRSM
+406 RALEDPSDSVRMRSM

-425 SDLLSPEQIFAVTR
+425 SDLLSPEQIFAATR

-459 VILGTSLCPIP
+459 MLRQFEALC
-470 GAGLV
+470 
-475 APGTHSSWEWLHA
+475 
-488 CPRRVGLAAFPRSSK
+488 
-503 PGQDDAPP
+503 
-511 EPWDGHWGQSLCL
+511 
-524 GTAARAKPLS
+524 RA
-534 QMPLSL
+534 
-540 RPSRSCPRCC
+540 
-550 GSSRRCAGQ
+550 Q
-559 PSPRAP
+559 PSPSAP
-565 RPPSAPSAGSA
+565 RPPSAPSVSSAG
-576 RDLLMDIP
+576 DLLMDIP
-584 ALPSDSFLTPLSPA
+584 ALASESFLPALSPA
-598 PTPAAPGE
+598 PSPAAPTAPGE
-606 EPGVGSEPPRQPGA
+606 EPGVASEPP
-620 AVPAVP
+620 
-626 ASRTGQQ
+626 GQ
-633 AGRGT
+633 R
-638 QPQPVLLPHGAGAR
+638 GAR
-652 PGPCSANSR
+652 PCEQDGGSRLAGDTAAPGPSLFAGMELVARPGAVLQPRSPPVVEPR
-661 RRADTGPAQRWGH
+661 TLSQPQDGGTDTGDTLQPSAF
-674 RHGGDPAAIGLR
+674 AFLNM
-686 LLT
+686 